1 MDLHGFFESSTADYE
16 DSAIMGE
23 LNEITLKFGPCH
35 SSVRWLTLKFV
46 LVGGNKKYFSN
57 MLKI

>member
-1 MDLHGFFESSTADYE
+1 MDLHGFFESSRADCE
-16 DSAIMGE
+16 DSVTMGE
-23 LNEITLKFGPCH
+23 LNEITLKFVLCH

-46 LVGGNKKYFSN
+46 LVSGNKKYFRN